1 MVGKLLAAIPDQ
13 RLIELA
19 GQFARLLD
27 ERRDDAAGI
36 LVGDLDQDH
45 VARLAFD
52 QRRDVAA
59 QRPGNEV
66 AFPMPGHGT
75 IFDRLRPLAERYRVL
90 PLAQTVPF
98 HAGVPRA
105 RSEERRVGNM
115 WCSPC
120 RYRWSSYP

>member
-36 LVGDLDQDH
+36 LVCDLDQDH

-59 QRPGNEV
+59 PRPGNEV
-66 AFPMPGHGT
+66 ACPMPGHGASY
-75 IFDRLRPLAERYRVL
+75 DRTRTYTDRYRL
-90 PLAQTVPF
+90 FPLAQPRPF
-98 HAGVPRA
+98 PAA
-105 RSEERRVGNM
+105 F
-115 WCSPC
+115 
-120 RYRWSSYP
+120 